1 MKKVAVIGEGAW
13 GTAIASVLASNDINV
28 NLWCYHQDVVESI
41 KQSHENK
48 RFKPGYKLS
57 PLIQPT
63 TDLQLALEEVT
74 WVFEAIPVQYL
85 RSILTQA
92 QPFYNLK
99 QQWVVLSKG
108 IEQKTLKFPSEMI
121 QDVFGKNANIY
132 ALLGP
137 SYADDL
143 MQQQITAVSLA
154 ASTCEQGF
162 ELQQLIVNNYFR
174 PYVTTD
180 LIGVQLGGALK
191 NVLALA
197 LGMMDGAHYGDNAKM
212 FVLTRGLHEMVKL
225 ARAMGAL
232 QETMYGL
239 SGVGDLVLTAM
250 GSKSRNREVG
260 KRLGSGQS
268 LDDILEQTG
277 YIPEGIN
284 TVKSIAQLSKNYN
297 LELHILQGI
306 YSIIFEETSLDIFLK
321 NLIAEPLGLECD

>member
-13 GTAIASVLASNDINV
+13 GTAIASLLASNDIKV
-28 NLWCYHQDVVESI
+28 NLWCYYQDVVDSI
-41 KQSHENK
+41 EQFHENK

-57 PLIQPT
+57 PLIHPT
-63 TDLQLALEEVT
+63 TDLQAVLEGVT
-74 WVFEAIPVQYL
+74 WIFEAIPVQYL
-85 RSILTQA
+85 RSIVLQA
-92 QPFYNLK
+92 KPFYHSEQK
-99 QQWVVLSKG
+99 WVILSKG
-108 IEQKTLKFPSEMI
+108 VEQKTLQFPSEI
-121 QDVFGKNANIY
+121 VRDVLDKNIDIY

-154 ASTCEQGF
+154 AKTCQQGF
-162 ELQQLIVNNYFR
+162 ELQRLLANSYFR

-191 NVLALA
+191 NVLAIA
-197 LGMMDGAHYGDNAKM
+197 LGMMDGAGYGDNAKM

-225 ARAMGAL
+225 ARAMGAR

-260 KRLGSGQS
+260 KRLGAGQT
-268 LDDILEQTG
+268 LDDILKQTG
-277 YIPEGIN
+277 YIPEGVN
-284 TVKSIAQLSKNYN
+284 TVKSIAQLSKNFN
-297 LELHILQGI
+297 LELPILQGI
-306 YSIIFEETSLDIFLK
+306 YSVIFDEISLESFLK
-321 NLIAEPLGLECD
+321 DLMAQPLGVECD

>member
-13 GTAIASVLASNDINV
+13 GTAIASVLTYNGIKV
-28 NLWCYHQDVVESI
+28 NLWCYHEDVVESI
-41 KQSHENK
+41 TTSRENK
-48 RFKPGYKLS
+48 RFKPGYQLS
-57 PLIQPT
+57 SLIQPT
-63 TDLQLALEEVT
+63 TDLGQALDEVT

-85 RSILTQA
+85 RSILMQS
-92 QPFYNLK
+92 QPFYNEK
-99 QQWVVLSKG
+99 QRWVILSKG
-108 IEQKTLKFPSEMI
+108 IEQGTLLFPSQMMQE
-121 QDVFGKNANIY
+121 VFGNEINVC

-154 ASTCEQGF
+154 AATCERGS
-162 ELQQLIVNNYFR
+162 ELQRLVANNYFR

-197 LGMMDGAHYGDNAKM
+197 IGMMDGAGYGDNAKM
-212 FVLTRGLHEMVKL
+212 FLLTRGLHEMVKL
-225 ARAMGAL
+225 ARAIGAL

-260 KRLGSGQS
+260 KRLGLGQS
-268 LDDILEQTG
+268 LDDILKQTG

-284 TVKSIAQLSKNYN
+284 TVKSIAQLSKHYN
-297 LELHILQGI
+297 LELPILQGI
-306 YSIIFEETSLDIFLK
+306 YEIIFQAVPLDSFLQSLM
-321 NLIAEPLGLECD
+321 NRPLGLECD